1 MVGEWELDHSVEIV
15 LIEAR
20 SRISSRM
27 EIMIGKAHLLIVT
40 GTTINITAYFEKLS
54 SKISTQVRGVVR
66 SYTKSN
72 VLPTQGKAPGNEA
85 ELYRGCPR
93 GTREH
98 GLVYS
103 RQLVL

>member
-1 MVGEWELDHSVEIV
+1 MEIV